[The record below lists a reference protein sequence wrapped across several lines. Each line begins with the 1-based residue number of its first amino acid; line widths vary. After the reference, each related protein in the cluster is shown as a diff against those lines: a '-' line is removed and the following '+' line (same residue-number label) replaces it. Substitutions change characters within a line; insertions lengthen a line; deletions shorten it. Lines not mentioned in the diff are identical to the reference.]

1 VKELSLSSN
10 DKNGLNN
17 FIDYC
22 KNWSEEHQA
31 EVGVT
36 EMAIGAGLLSR
47 GVMNGH
53 IIVGQDILGSML
65 PDIGAMAGAATG
77 GIGSSAIAAMFLKSI
92 FIGGVTGVAGVT
104 SIPAIALI
112 GGATLIFSSFGYV
125 IGDVIER
132 VIDPD
137 FMQLLSGGSILAI
150 GVALMID
157 GASRIVKDVRVL
169 QASSTFKNGVIH
181 FAESSTGIVAKS
193 FDELQSKARELN
205 DEIDRKIKEL
215 ANHPDAED
223 VAFKASAVSTIAGG
237 SLLGGAL
244 AGGTVTVLGSHGLGA
259 IALSLGLVSA
269 PVWPIVA
276 GGAAGLAVTLA
287 AWRGVQSYRNKQ
299 CDVSPEKLIE

>member
-36 EMAIGAGLLSR
+36 EMAIGAGLLSW